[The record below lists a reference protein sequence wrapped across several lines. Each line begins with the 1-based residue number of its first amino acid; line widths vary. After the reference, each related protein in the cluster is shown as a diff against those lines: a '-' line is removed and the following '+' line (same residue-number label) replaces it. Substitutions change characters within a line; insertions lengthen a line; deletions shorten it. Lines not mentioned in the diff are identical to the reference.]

1 MKYHSLGTLLN
12 VGTVLGTSRLMSPEG
27 RERCEN
33 CGRGAAPRAVIPVP
47 VGVHSR
53 PEDLVGLVEPLGLFV
68 EFCTKGPAN
77 GKE

>member
-1 MKYHSLGTLLN
+1 MT
-12 VGTVLGTSRLMSPEG
+12 
-27 RERCEN
+27 RCEN